1 MPDQDKKAGKEA
13 NMGITAEICCGGYED
28 ARTAAAYGAQRVE
41 LNSGLYLGGLTPG
54 IGTLKLTKETTDLNV
69 VSMVRP
75 RGGGFC
81 YSEEEFCAMLR
92 DAEELLQAGT
102 DGIAFG
108 FLNNDRTINIA
119 RTREMTSLIHAYGKT
134 AVFHRAFDCTG
145 ANDESMEELIGLC
158 VDRVLTS
165 GGRKT
170 AMDGRLQ
177 LRHLVATYGKN
188 IEILAGSGINDLN
201 VRGLIQETGVLQVH
215 SSCHGWRMDQTAQG
229 SDVSYGYADGRY
241 SRMFE
246 VVSSEKLKR
255 FLSAVRDAEMV
266 INDA

>member
-1 MPDQDKKAGKEA
+1 
-13 NMGITAEICCGGYED
+13 MGITAEICCGGYED
-28 ARTAAAYGAQRVE
+28 AKTAAAYGAQRVE

-54 IGTLKLTKETTDLNV
+54 IGTLKLTKETTNLNV

-81 YSEEEFCAMLR
+81 YSEEEFRAMIR
-92 DAEELLQAGT
+92 DAEELLLAGT

-108 FLNNDRTINIA
+108 FLNEDESINIE

-134 AVFHRAFDCTG
+134 AVFHRAFDCAG
-145 ANDESMEELIGLC
+145 AKDESMEELIGLG

-177 LRHLVATYGKN
+177 IRHLVATYGRN

-201 VRGLIQETGVLQVH
+201 VAGLIRETGVQQVH
-215 SSCHGWRMDQTAQG
+215 SSCHGWRIDRTAQG

-241 SRMFE
+241 NRMFE
-246 VVSSEKLKR
+246 VVSREKLSK
-255 FLSAVRDAEMV
+255 FLSAVHDAEMARD
-266 INDA
+266 DA

>member
-1 MPDQDKKAGKEA
+1 M
-13 NMGITAEICCGGYED
+13 
-28 ARTAAAYGAQRVE
+28 
-41 LNSGLYLGGLTPG
+41 
-54 IGTLKLTKETTDLNV
+54 
-69 VSMVRP
+69 
-75 RGGGFC
+75 
-81 YSEEEFCAMLR
+81 
-92 DAEELLQAGT
+92 
-102 DGIAFG
+102 
-108 FLNNDRTINIA
+108 
-119 RTREMTSLIHAYGKT
+119 
-134 AVFHRAFDCTG
+134 
-145 ANDESMEELIGLC
+145 
-158 VDRVLTS
+158 DRVLTS

-266 INDA
+266 SNDA

>member
-1 MPDQDKKAGKEA
+1 
-13 NMGITAEICCGGYED
+13 MGITAEICCGGYED

-119 RTREMTSLIHAYGKT
+119 RTREMTSLIHAYTPTEKQRYFT
-134 AVFHRAFDCTG
+134 VHLT
-145 ANDESMEELIGLC
+145 
-158 VDRVLTS
+158 VL
-165 GGRKT
+165 
-170 AMDGRLQ
+170 
-177 LRHLVATYGKN
+177 V
-188 IEILAGSGINDLN
+188 
-201 VRGLIQETGVLQVH
+201 
-215 SSCHGWRMDQTAQG
+215 QTTNRWK
-229 SDVSYGYADGRY
+229 S
-241 SRMFE
+241 
-246 VVSSEKLKR
+246 
-255 FLSAVRDAEMV
+255 
-266 INDA
+266 

>member
-108 FLNNDRTINIA
+108 FLNNDRTINLA

-134 AVFHRAFDCTG
+134 AVFHRAFGGPCSNQRRQKDCDGWQTP
-145 ANDESMEELIGLC
+145 APP
-158 VDRVLTS
+158 S
-165 GGRKT
+165 GGNLRKKH
-170 AMDGRLQ
+170 R
-177 LRHLVATYGKN
+177 N
-188 IEILAGSGINDLN
+188 SGGE
-201 VRGLIQETGVLQVH
+201 RRQ
-215 SSCHGWRMDQTAQG
+215 
-229 SDVSYGYADGRY
+229 
-241 SRMFE
+241 
-246 VVSSEKLKR
+246 
-255 FLSAVRDAEMV
+255 
-266 INDA
+266 